1 MNDMPEFKQQLIDCL
16 KGISDDKDFI
26 LSVGSYAG
34 QNEEDVRNIIE
45 YIDSSD
51 TLAESDIIYAL
62 KLWSKKETSMIK
74 VIHQNNI
81 GNIAVLLLDGSL
93 PKTCYKMYKINNR
106 EYNIVPVWD
115 MKNTIA
121 VETKENLVGKI
132 VEFI

>member
-34 QNEEDVRNIIE
+34 QNEEDVRNIIK

-51 TLAESDIIYAL
+51 TLTESDIIYAL
-62 KLWSKKETSMIK
+62 KLWSEKETSMIK

-81 GNIAVLLLDGSL
+81 GNIILFQYG
-93 PKTCYKMYKINNR
+93 I
-106 EYNIVPVWD
+106 
-115 MKNTIA
+115 
-121 VETKENLVGKI
+121 
-132 VEFI
+132 

>member
-51 TLAESDIIYAL
+51 TLTESYIIYAL
-62 KLWSKKETSMIK
+62 KLWSEKETSMIK
-74 VIHQNNI
+74 VIQQNTEIVNENNI
-81 GNIAVLLLDGSL
+81 
-93 PKTCYKMYKINNR
+93 TKIY
-106 EYNIVPVWD
+106 E
-115 MKNTIA
+115 K
-121 VETKENLVGKI
+121 
-132 VEFI
+132 